1 MSTSRTNPLFIRRQR
16 GAALMVML
24 VILIMGSAAFLVGEL
39 SSIAP
44 QLERD
49 KRTAEALSQAKEAL
63 IGYAASVDLSD
74 PYAYSPRP
82 GNLPCPDFSNTG
94 TAALTCSGSALGR
107 LPWKTLGL
115 PDLRDGSGERLWYA
129 VSSNFRKLSSGTP
142 CSTSGDPDCLNSDT
156 LGTITVRAPD
166 GAIIYDGS
174 ASNGLAAVIVA
185 PGNVLQRTDKT
196 SPQDRS
202 TAGENT
208 PDNYLDIALG
218 EDNATFSNSSTN
230 GFIQGTIRDGNGN
243 VILNDQLLAITQDSI
258 MQAAQKRVAK
268 EVQSCLTDYALN
280 NLGRYPWAAQIT
292 DLTSPYG
299 DSSGT
304 YFGRIP
310 DTLSHTDSD
319 IEGATSSQWTISC
332 KTHITN
338 TPAKWWLNWKEM
350 VFYGLSNTFRP
361 SDTTAPA
368 FPSTCATSGN
378 CLSVNSATS
387 PARIVVIVAGKA
399 LSNPNQLN
407 RNTNKTNAFSYLE
420 GGNESANQ
428 SGAFTFIQSVPS
440 ATFNDLLISR

>member
-1 MSTSRTNPLFIRRQR
+1 MSTLRIDQATSRHQR
-16 GAALMVML
+16 GAVMMVML
-24 VILIMGSAAFLVGEL
+24 VILIMGTAAFLVGEL
-39 SSIAP
+39 SRIAP
-44 QLERD
+44 RLERD

-82 GNLPCPDFSNTG
+82 GNLPCPDFSNNG

-142 CSTSGDPDCLNSDT
+142 CSTPGDPDCLNSDT
-156 LGTITVRAPD
+156 PGTITVRD
-166 GAIIYDGS
+166 SGGAITYDGS
-174 ASNGLAAVIVA
+174 ASKGLAAVIIA
-185 PGNVLQRTDKT
+185 PGNVLQRTDKA
-196 SPQDRS
+196 SLQDRS

-218 EDNATFSNSSTN
+218 EDNATFTNNSTN
-230 GFIQGTIRDGNGN
+230 GFIQGAIRDGNDN
-243 VILNDQLLAITQDSI
+243 VILNDQLLAITQDNI
-258 MQAAQKRVAK
+258 MQAAQNRVAR
-268 EVQSCLTDYALN
+268 EVQNCLTDYALN

-292 DLTSPYG
+292 DLTTPYS
-299 DSSGT
+299 DSSST

-350 VFYGLSNTFRP
+350 VFYGLSKSFQP
-361 SDTTAPA
+361 SDTSAPA

-378 CLSVNSATS
+378 CQSVNSTAS

-407 RNTNKTNAFSYLE
+407 RNTNKTNAFFYLE
-420 GGNESANQ
+420 GGNEGANQ
-428 SGAFTFIQSVPS
+428 SGAYTFIQSVPS